1 MLDLERGR
9 DEHLFL
15 VCHVGKCA
23 VVHAH
28 VVATAVTE
36 KWLREVALEGR

>member
-1 MLDLERGR
+1 MLDLERGC

-15 VCHVGKCA
+15 VCHVFFYS
-23 VVHAH
+23 VVHAY